1 LAKCEFD
8 KIFNPYR
15 LYVYG
20 TDNVVWVIQGSNFV
34 HKRKEI
40 DVDLG
45 NLGEGCVE
53 DLVGK
58 PEGKRILG
66 RPRYRWEDNTKMG
79 PKEVE

>member
-1 LAKCEFD
+1 VNLIKSLIRTDCTFTVQIMSCGLF
-8 KIFNPYR
+8 KGRILSIRGKR
-15 LYVYG
+15 LMLI
-20 TDNVVWVIQGSNFV
+20 VV
-34 HKRKEI
+34 
-40 DVDLG
+40 